1 MAAWRSSCTGTG
13 IGKLRRLLTLL
24 LACSLL
30 WSATFAGAAP
40 LYAGVKQQGY
50 TYEEC
55 SDIDVNSLRTEIDAL
70 AMTVLTEGAAG
81 IDIPAIVDQQ
91 WRDLNMDAIVDGV
104 VAEAVAR
111 VQRDEAYWDRF
122 LSGWSVEKAREF
134 ATVVAD
140 DAFGSEEF
148 EVALERLSVAVAS
161 ELTDELI
168 TMSARSASTALLCM
182 QAYVGEQYSET
193 LFALFEEEISAGVA
207 GAELSGDDELD
218 ISALGVHNK
227 ALTGVSVIIV
237 SQLVRRIGLKLSREL
252 GERVA
257 GRIVGRVLGRLG
269 SSLIPLAG
277 WIIGAGL
284 IAWDIWDGSKGA
296 LPQIEQSLT
305 GEDVKAAV
313 RAEISD
319 SISESLNEEMED
331 IAGAIAAGLVDEWRN
346 FCSRHP
352 YLCSLPEQSETFKL
366 VLDATPLDELDKLSG
381 LVDLY
386 MQTLGENVLAEALD
400 SGAFEKLLEE
410 PAATYEIFT
419 ATGSPDEA
427 QAWADLAGDEI
438 GRVVALKLYEL
449 TTPAAMTPA
458 RVTDLLAM
466 TERDAIITLVQL
478 EPAKMDAVL
487 DARPADVDLV
497 AGQLSTD
504 DLRWLIDRAEQSDN
518 STLPQLMHDLAG
530 GALTMEA
537 LQSSTPA
544 PMPTVRQTRDSAA
557 TDDVVSPKTD
567 GAAGDTTV
575 QARNLNPILVSSIIL
590 LIVLLL
596 LGLVVVIIMKRN
608 KEL

>member
-1 MAAWRSSCTGTG
+1 MG

-55 SDIDVNSLRTEIDAL
+55 SDINVDSLRTEIDAL
-70 AMTVLTEGAAG
+70 AMTVLAEGAAG

-91 WRDLNMDAIVDGV
+91 WRALNMDAIVDDV
-104 VAEAVAR
+104 VSESVAR
-111 VQRDEAYWDRF
+111 VQREEAYWDRF

-134 ATVVAD
+134 ATVIAD
-140 DAFGSEEF
+140 DAFGSQEF
-148 EVALERLSVAVAS
+148 KAALERLSVAVAS
-161 ELTDELI
+161 ELTAELI

-182 QAYVGEQYSET
+182 QAYVGEQYSKT
-193 LFALFEEEISAGVA
+193 LFALFEEEISTGVA
-207 GAELSGDDELD
+207 GAELTGDGELD
-218 ISALGVHNK
+218 LSALGVHNK

-237 SQLVRRIGLKLSREL
+237 SQLVRRLGLKLSREL

-257 GRIVGRVLGRLG
+257 GRIAGRVLGRLG
-269 SSLIPLAG
+269 SSLIPLVG

-296 LPQIEQSLT
+296 LPQIEESLT
-305 GEDVKAAV
+305 SEDVKAAV

-319 SISESLNEEMED
+319 SISESLDEEMDD
-331 IAGAIAAGLVDEWRN
+331 IAGAIAADLVDEWRN

-352 YLCSLPEQSETFKL
+352 YLCSLPEQNETFKL
-366 VLDATPLDELDKLSG
+366 VLDATSLDGLDKLSG

-386 MQTLGENVLAEALD
+386 MQTLGEISLGEALD
-400 SGAFEKLLEE
+400 SGAFEHLLAE
-410 PAATYEIFT
+410 PVVTYEIFT

-438 GRVVALKLYEL
+438 EGVVALKLYEL

-458 RVTDLLAM
+458 RVADLLAM
-466 TERDAIITLVQL
+466 TERDAISTLVQL
-478 EPAKMDAVL
+478 EPAEMDAVL
-487 DARPADVDLV
+487 DVRPADVDVV
-497 AGQLSTD
+497 AAQLSAD
-504 DLRWLIDRAEQSDN
+504 DLRWLISRAEQSDK
-518 STLPQLMHDLAG
+518 STLPQLMHGLSV
-530 GALTMEA
+530 GALTLEA
-537 LQSSTPA
+537 LQSPTPA
-544 PMPTVRQTRDSAA
+544 PTPTVRQAMDSAA
-557 TDDVVSPKTD
+557 TDDVVSPKTG
-567 GAAGDTTV
+567 GAAGDATS
-575 QARNLNPILVSSIIL
+575 QARNPNPILIGSIIL

-596 LGLVVVIIMKRN
+596 LGFAVVIIMKRN
-608 KEL
+608 KKL